1 LGKAAVDFSELY
13 ELADREFSV
22 GLADE
27 ELVGRSFVEAKGV
40 EGLARQIY
48 CQQRAKEL
56 GSIEASAKVA
66 SIRAQIEAQEKR
78 LRTRKEVNRWLW
90 AASSFIAFLA
100 TLVFSWFA
108 LAAVREGST
117 FYPLAFL
124 TLLSATFTV
133 VSLVAS
139 RYHTDTE

>member
-1 LGKAAVDFSELY
+1 LGKAAVDFRELY

-27 ELVGRSFVEAKGV
+27 ELAGRSFVEAKGV
-40 EGLARQIY
+40 EGHARQIY

-56 GSIEASAKVA
+56 SRIEASAEIA
-66 SIRAQIEAQEKR
+66 SIRAQIDVQEKR

-90 AASSFIAFLA
+90 AASSFVAFLG

-108 LAAVREGST
+108 LAAIRKGST
-117 FYPLAFL
+117 FYPLAFF
-124 TLLSATFTV
+124 TLLSAALTV